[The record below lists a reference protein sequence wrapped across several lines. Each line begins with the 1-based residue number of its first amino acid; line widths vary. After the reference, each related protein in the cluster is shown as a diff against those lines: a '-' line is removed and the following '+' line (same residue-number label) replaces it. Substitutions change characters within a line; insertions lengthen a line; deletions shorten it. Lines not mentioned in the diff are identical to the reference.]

1 MSVKNRE
8 GLSYTTRTID
18 ERTAVDSLEYRYGW
32 PNKMENRTT
41 VPRYKRG
48 IDDVTNISKIE
59 AT

>member
-1 MSVKNRE
+1 MTEKENIGSIIIYIYNQK
-8 GLSYTTRTID
+8 D
-18 ERTAVDSLEYRYGW
+18 EWNGW

-41 VPRYKRG
+41 SVYNWYKRG